1 MLRVDGVGGSS
12 FARRS
17 WLEMSLWKTGK
28 DRKKEKEH
36 TRKKRDRIRTAELN
50 RRDQVTAT
58 GPGPVSFERGNEVDY
73 QVAAPNES
81 STPKLHRAKI
91 AQQRVRMEGWRQER
105 LGSRAGTHRE
115 KEKNKNILTGKEK
128 KKNILALTGLLMEGP
143 GRYSGRMDSGG
154 CHKRNCCAL
163 VEM

>member
-1 MLRVDGVGGSS
+1 VRNLS
-12 FARRS
+12 A
-17 WLEMSLWKTGK
+17 ENWKIQKERKGAYK
-28 DRKKEKEH
+28 KRKK
-36 TRKKRDRIRTAELN
+36 IPTAELN

-58 GPGPVSFERGNEVDY
+58 KSWPSALRKEGTEVDY

-105 LGSRAGTHRE
+105 LGSRAGTHTE

-128 KKNILALTGLLMEGP
+128 RKTYLTLTGLLMEGLYTRLWQTIAGANERP
-143 GRYSGRMDSGG
+143 VENSHFSGT
-154 CHKRNCCAL
+154 KQIIPVNAL
-163 VEM
+163 HLE

>member
-1 MLRVDGVGGSS
+1 VRNLS
-12 FARRS
+12 A
-17 WLEMSLWKTGK
+17 ENWKIQKERKGAYK
-28 DRKKEKEH
+28 KRKK
-36 TRKKRDRIRTAELN
+36 IPTAELN

-58 GPGPVSFERGNEVDY
+58 KSWPSALRKEGREVDY

-105 LGSRAGTHRE
+105 LGSRAGTHTE

-128 KKNILALTGLLMEGP
+128 RKTYLTLTGLLMEGP
-143 GRYSGRMDSGG
+143 
-154 CHKRNCCAL
+154 CHIRVSIWIQRFNCRLLRA
-163 VEM
+163 